1 MITLLGKSYL
11 ASQFPNALF
20 IASEPTQRAIP
31 GIFIQDVTTWGDFK
45 KVVRY
50 LKDDEVKKTF
60 KTVVLDTIDLLA
72 DFCEK
77 YICNREGVEDISD
90 ISWGKGYKMVEKEFD
105 TTLRAIIQEGYGCC
119 YISHLK
125 LATVKR
131 EDGTEYNEK
140 IPAVSSA
147 RCRAVAEN
155 LADIYCTIETIR
167 DDEGN
172 LKRVLALRPNDEG
185 ISGGNHFK
193 YLDGYCDVSYKALS
207 KAVSDAID
215 KEEAE
220 LGNKGLVKEERN
232 VLPEQP
238 DYDFESLL
246 SEFREITRALQKNTD
261 KDTFKNKWAPYIV
274 NLTDQYLGKGKKVND
289 CTPQQAEQLALIV
302 DELKEKVGEGI

>member
-1 MITLLGKSYL
+1 MGKSYL

-31 GIFIQDVTTWGDFK
+31 GIYIQDVTTWGEFK
-45 KVVRY
+45 KIVRY
-50 LKDDEVKKTF
+50 LKDDEVKKNF
-60 KTVVLDTIDLLA
+60 KTIVLDTIDLLS

-90 ISWGKGYKMVEKEFD
+90 IAWGKGYKMVENEFE
-105 TTLRAIIQEGYGCC
+105 TTLRAIINEGYGCV

-155 LADIYCTIETIR
+155 LADIYCTIETIK
-167 DDEGN
+167 DDEG
-172 LKRVLALRPNDEG
+172 KPHRVLSLRPNDE
-185 ISGGNHFK
+185 STTGGNHFR
-193 YLDGYCDVSYKALS
+193 YLNGYCDVSYDALS

-215 KEEAE
+215 KEETE
-220 LGNKGLVKEERN
+220 NGNKGLVKDERN
-232 VLPEQP
+232 VLPQQP
-238 DYDFESLL
+238 IYDFDSLL
-246 SEFREITRALQKNTD
+246 EEFNTMTRTIQKNTSK
-261 KDTFKNKWAPYIV
+261 KDFNEKWFPYI
-274 NLTDQYLGKGKKVND
+274 NGLIEKYLGKGKSPNNKND
-289 CTPQQAEQLALIV
+289 CGPQQVEQLSLIV
-302 DELKEKVGEGI
+302 SDLKDKVGEGI